1 MHCLGERPQ
10 GDCNLWLIVNRSLR
24 SNFQVRHDIAI
35 GGTVAATKS
44 VVPGARGD
52 PGAVGVPA
60 LSLCSHLSSHRN
72 KPHGQYGVL
81 LDDVPMLMQKMKR
94 LITGFA
100 NRNDHASTIAQ
111 LFD

>member
-52 PGAVGVPA
+52 PGAVGVPRA
-60 LSLCSHLSSHRN
+60 ISLLPSFQSSEQTARAVWSAARRRSHAYAKDEEIDYRVRQ
-72 KPHGQYGVL
+72 PE
-81 LDDVPMLMQKMKR
+81 
-94 LITGFA
+94 
-100 NRNDHASTIAQ
+100 
-111 LFD
+111 